1 MKEKGTKNKTKK
13 MKRKKRKKIYV
24 TANKNGMDYYMDKEN
39 FDCGSICAMNAQG
52 SRTGVFFS
60 AEISEQTDK
69 KMKKILR
76 RKREG
81 CITQDAKSIEALR
94 VIKKEALKIEPII
107 PPGKSG
113 RMRLDKI
120 INRKFD
126 E

>member
-24 TANKNGMDYYMDKEN
+24 LANKDGLDYYMDKEN

-52 SRTGVFFS
+52 SMTGVFFY

-69 KMKKILR
+69 KMKKILK

-81 CITQDAKSIEALR
+81 CITQDAKSIRALK
-94 VIKKEALKIEPII
+94 VIRDEALKIRFII

-113 RMRLDKI
+113 KETLDGI
-120 INRKFD
+120 ITT
-126 E
+126 